1 MLFLNYTFN
10 KKSLIRNCI
19 VIKVSIV
26 EDNRKSN
33 LSLLSLKKAII
44 AVLLFMS
51 LVAKA
56 QVNRSVNTN
65 GSLEVTPSQLLYLSN
80 NLNLNVNEKILF
92 TNYHLFGYFPSNA

>member
-33 LSLLSLKKAII
+33 LSLLSLKKAIV

-56 QVNRSVNTN
+56 QVNRSINTN
-65 GSLEVTPSQLLYLSN
+65 GSMEVIHDRLLYSSN
-80 NLNLNVNEKILF
+80 NLNHCINEKILF